1 MLIRRRPVYAWI
13 SLVSL
18 ACGLLSG
25 ELFAG
30 AKSPDEL
37 ARTLLERGGVERGVC
52 AIFGSQVA
60 TEGESLPIA
69 LARASKLV
77 VHVRDPRAAVVGRL
91 QAQAEEA
98 GFGIQRVIIEKGPA
112 NKLPYVE
119 NLADLIIVMNMTD
132 DGWDTPPVAEI
143 VRALR
148 PDGVALLGPAHP
160 SVGFTEAS
168 LAKKVGKAGRVESW
182 TDSTGTWLQLTKS
195 PLEGVDEW
203 THWERAP
210 DNNPVSTDQVIK
222 APYMTQFLA
231 EPFYIGM
238 PSVTTAAGGR
248 TFLAI
253 GHIAHHK
260 REWDTLYKL
269 IARNG
274 YNGTVLWTRKLP
286 DGYLVHRSAF
296 IATKDTFHMIDG
308 NGCLLL
314 DSRTGKEKGHI
325 RIPGVTG
332 EWKWMAL
339 KDGVLFVLAGKKGP
353 GTQATKG
360 DRIDGGWS
368 WQDLSVGYYTKPR
381 IPFGFGTTLAAYDVA
396 EKRRLW
402 LQKEENP
409 VDSRAMAM
417 VDDNVFLFAPQ
428 QHLRGLSAKTG
439 DVLWT
444 NSDAEVLGLIE
455 EPGRDLTSTPG
466 FRTACL
472 TVATPK
478 ALIIQ
483 GQTRMNVVAVSTK
496 DGSHLWTKKKVTNN
510 PNAIYV
516 DGNVILG
523 VGPEGHHVVLDPESG
538 DVLETLGFRKAAC
551 TRLTA
556 SPDSFFCRGEGTLRF
571 DRRYKKAL
579 IDGAARPAC
588 TDGAMAT
595 NGLLYVGPW
604 QCDCNLS
611 LIGNIAKCSAG
622 DFAFEHTATDAE
634 RLERGAGDLTRVTAF
649 ETSTGDW
656 FTYRGNYRR
665 SGSTTTPAPATLA
678 AEPKWKFTADEA
690 YVPTAPTASGGLVFV
705 GGEDG
710 KVRAFDLQSGELRW
724 QYATSA
730 PIKYAPTI
738 WKGRAFFGS
747 GDGYAYALEAATG
760 RLLWRFRAA
769 PLERRIMVYGRLTS
783 TWPVYSG
790 VLVHDGAAYFAA
802 GIIDY
807 DGTHVY
813 AVDAITGELK
823 WQNNTSGHLNKEL
836 RKGVSVQGNL
846 SIQGNRLLMA
856 GGNQV
861 SPALF
866 DLETGECLAQ
876 GFDQGKPKAH
886 NGRFV
891 GVFDEQTAI
900 VGGRT
905 LFSSPENVTNK
916 GGFQF
921 VLPEGIL
928 RMSYGGIPPAWDDD
942 KVVVVNH
949 KHGKLLCSDRAT
961 VATRIK
967 KRELKGRHLADD
979 LEAQNAVRWQSD
991 LDQADKFEVLSLTV
1005 CPDAVVAL
1013 LKYRKRDLARPWP
1026 FVAVLEANDGTPR
1039 ILHPLRQDPLPGGL
1053 LVGRGGKIIVALLNG
1068 DVLCLGPGGE

>member
-1 MLIRRRPVYAWI
+1 MLKRRGRVCWGL
-13 SLVSL
+13 LVSVTICLL
-18 ACGLLSG
+18 AG
-25 ELFAG
+25 ELSAG
-30 AKSPDEL
+30 AKTPDEL
-37 ARTLLERGGVERGVC
+37 ARVLLERGGVERGVC
-52 AIFGSQVA
+52 AVLGSQVA

-69 LARASKLV
+69 LARESELL
-77 VHVRDPRAAVVGRL
+77 VHVRDPRAAVLARL
-91 QAQAEEA
+91 QAQADEA
-98 GFGIQRVIIEKGPA
+98 GFGIQRVIIEKGPT
-112 NKLPYVE
+112 NKLPYKE
-119 NLADLIIVMNMTD
+119 NLVDLIIVPNMTS
-132 DGWDTPPVAEI
+132 DGWDTPPVNEI
-143 VRALR
+143 LRALR
-148 PDGVALLGPAHP
+148 PEGIALLGAAHP
-160 SVGFTEAS
+160 SVGFSEEA
-168 LAKKVGKAGRVESW
+168 LAKKVGKAGRVDRW
-182 TDSTGTWLQLTKS
+182 TDSTGTWFQLTKAA
-195 PLEGVDEW
+195 LAGADEW
-203 THWERAP
+203 THWEHAP

-253 GHIAHHK
+253 GHIAHHQ

-269 IARNG
+269 IGRNG
-274 YNGTVLWTRKLP
+274 YNGTILWTRRLP

-296 IATKDTFHMIDG
+296 IATKDTFFMIDG

-314 DSRTGKEKGHI
+314 DPQTGKEKGRI

-339 KDGVLFVLAGKKGP
+339 KDGVLFVLAGKKGR

-381 IPFGFGTTLAAYDVA
+381 IPFGFGTTLAAYDLA
-396 EKRRLW
+396 AKSRLW
-402 LQKEENP
+402 LQKEEKP

-417 VDDNVFLFAPQ
+417 VDDQVFLFAPE
-428 QHLRGLSAKTG
+428 QHLRCLSAKTG
-439 DVLWT
+439 AVLWT
-444 NSDAEVLGLIE
+444 NSDADTLGLIE
-455 EPGRDLTSTPG
+455 EPGQGLTSTPG
-466 FRTACL
+466 FRTACV

-496 DGSHLWTKKKVTNN
+496 DGSHLWTKKKITNN

-516 DGNVILG
+516 DGNVVLG
-523 VGPEGHHVVLDPESG
+523 VGPEGRHVVLEPESG
-538 DVLETLGFRKAAC
+538 EVLETLGFRKAAC

-579 IDGAARPAC
+579 VDGAARPAC
-588 TDGAMAT
+588 NDGALAT

-622 DFAFEHTATDAE
+622 DFGFQHTATDSE
-634 RLERGAGDLTRVTAF
+634 RLERGEGDLANVSAF
-649 ETSTGDW
+649 DASAEDW
-656 FTYRGNYRR
+656 FTYRGNSHR
-665 SGSTTTPAPATLA
+665 SGATATLA
-678 AEPKWKFTADEA
+678 PAAVDRKWQYTPDIA
-690 YVPTAPTASGGLVFV
+690 YVPTAPTSAGGLVFV
-705 GGEDG
+705 GGQDG
-710 KVRAFDLQSGELRW
+710 RVRALDLKSGQPRW
-724 QYATSA
+724 EYATSA

-738 WKGRAFFGS
+738 WEGRAYFGS

-769 PLERRIMVYGRLTS
+769 PLERRIMVYGQLTS
-783 TWPVYSG
+783 TWPVHSG
-790 VLVHDGAAYFAA
+790 VLVQDGVAYFAA
-802 GIIDY
+802 GIIDH

-846 SIQGNRLLMA
+846 SIQGNRLLLA

-861 SPALF
+861 SPAPF
-866 DLETGECLAQ
+866 DLETGECLAHS
-876 GFDQGKPKAH
+876 FDQGTPKAH

-905 LFSSPENVTNK
+905 LFSAPKNVTNK
-916 GGFQF
+916 GGFELI
-921 VLPEGIL
+921 LPEGKL
-928 RMSYGGIPPAWDDD
+928 RMSYGGIPPAWDGD

-949 KHGKLLCSDRAT
+949 KHGKLLCSERGT

-991 LDQADKFEVLSLTV
+991 LDQADKFEVLSITL

-1013 LKYRKRDLARPWP
+1013 LKYRKRDMARPWP
-1026 FVAVLEANDGTPR
+1026 FVAVLEATDGTPR
-1039 ILHPLRQDPLPGGL
+1039 ILHPLHQEPLPGGL
-1053 LVGRGGKIIVALLNG
+1053 LVGREGQIIVALLNG
-1068 DVLCLGPGGE
+1068 DVLCLGPEG